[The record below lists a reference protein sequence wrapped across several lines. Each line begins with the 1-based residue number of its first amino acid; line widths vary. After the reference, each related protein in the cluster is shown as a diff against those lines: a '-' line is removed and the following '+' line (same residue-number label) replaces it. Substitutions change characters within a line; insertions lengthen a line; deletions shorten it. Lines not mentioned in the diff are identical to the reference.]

1 MMEAFRS
8 LGIEVDVVSGYSS
21 ERAAAI
27 SRIERG
33 LRQGVHYA
41 FMYGESSTEP
51 TLLTDRHHLPL
62 HPTLNFGFFARLK
75 ARAMRARR
83 VLSRHL
89 LSHSQVMARR
99 SRHGNAR
106 GPSCSIATTSGST
119 GGY

>member
-62 HPTLNFGFFARLK
+62 HPTLDFGFFARLK
-75 ARAMRARR
+75 ARAVPLGVFYRDIYWRFPGYGTA
-83 VLSRHL
+83 L
-89 LSHSQVMARR
+89 
-99 SRHGNAR
+99 RHGNAR